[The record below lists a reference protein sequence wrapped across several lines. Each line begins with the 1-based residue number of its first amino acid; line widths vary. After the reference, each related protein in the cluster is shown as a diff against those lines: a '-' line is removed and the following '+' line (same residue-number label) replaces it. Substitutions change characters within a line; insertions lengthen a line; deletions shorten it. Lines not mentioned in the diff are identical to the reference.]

1 MKTILIILYLL
12 QYKTVYANPY
22 TQPQQVH
29 LSFGFELN
37 NLVITWNTPQPTYS
51 SVVQYSHNQL
61 DYIDVKGYQTKFS
74 NSNNTQ
80 YIHRVLL
87 SNLEYN
93 TEYFYRCGDNIGG
106 WSNLFRFNTVPLNNW
121 SPKLAVYGD
130 MGLTNAK
137 SLPDLQQIAQDKKID
152 AVLHI
157 GDFAYNMHDDYGKV
171 GDQFMNNIEPIA
183 AYVPYMVSVG
193 NHEQYN
199 NYSNYKNRFT
209 MPSINNENFF
219 YNFTMGDAC
228 FIAYST
234 EFYFT
239 DIKAALIQF
248 EWLNKTLQEQTCPW
262 IITFGHRPMYCS
274 NLGHDDCTKV
284 MSMVRLA
291 LEQLF
296 YDNHVDIALSA
307 HEHSYQRTYKMLNS
321 QIDSKGLYHIVSGS
335 AGCREHHDPFTKK
348 VPKWSAFTSDD
359 YGYGL
364 LEIVNATHIYWEQTS
379 VNHYPS
385 KVIDS
390 KWYIK

>member
-1 MKTILIILYLL
+1 MKTLLILLFL
-12 QYKTVYANPY
+12 QTVYANPY

-37 NLVITWNTPQPTYS
+37 DIMVTWSTQHPTYS

-61 DYIDVKGYQTKFS
+61 DYIDAKGYQTKFS
-74 NSNNTQ
+74 NGNNTQ
-80 YIHRVLL
+80 FIHRVLL
-87 SNLEYN
+87 SDLKHD
-93 TEYFYRCGDNIGG
+93 TEYFYRCGNDIGG

-130 MGLTNAK
+130 MGVTNAK
-137 SLPDLQQIAQDKKID
+137 SLPYLQQIAQDKKID
-152 AVLHI
+152 AVLHV

-209 MPSINNENFF
+209 MPAINNENFF

-228 FIAYST
+228 FVAYST

-239 DIKAALIQF
+239 DIKAALNQF
-248 EWLNKTLQEQTCPW
+248 VWLNRTLQEQTCPW
-262 IITFGHRPMYCS
+262 IITYGHRPMYCS
-274 NLGHDDCTKV
+274 NDNDDDCTKV
-284 MSMVRLA
+284 MSMVRMA

-296 YDNHVDIALSA
+296 YDNHVDIAISA
-307 HEHSYQRTYKMLNS
+307 HEHSYQRTYKMMNS
-321 QIDSKGLYHIVSGS
+321 QIDSKGFYHIVSGS
-335 AGCREHHDPFTKK
+335 AGCREDHDPFTKK

-359 YGYGL
+359 YGYGI
-364 LEIVNATHIYWEQTS
+364 LEIVNATHIYWEQIS
-379 VNHYPS
+379 VDHYPS
-385 KVIDS
+385 KVIDR
-390 KWYIK
+390 KWYVK